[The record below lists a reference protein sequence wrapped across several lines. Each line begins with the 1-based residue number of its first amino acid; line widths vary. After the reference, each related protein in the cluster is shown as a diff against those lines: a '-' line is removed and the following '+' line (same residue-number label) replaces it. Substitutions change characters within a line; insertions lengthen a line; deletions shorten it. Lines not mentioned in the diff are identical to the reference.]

1 MYQGAHLA
9 SVHSED
15 ENEFIYNSYQA
26 EAGDGDIWIG
36 GIKKGDS
43 YSWLDGTPWNYQNW
57 SPGNPSGGSEKC
69 SEIFALNYYPS
80 KWNDDNC
87 ELAKNAFV
95 CQLPST
101 ISWNGNCVRDSE
113 KRLLPT
119 LPGNDLQF
127 PSNTPAR
134 CMEACDDQG
143 FLFAGVQ
150 HGHECWCGNDAPPQ
164 DRIVDMKEC
173 VHSCSGDS
181 TLKCGGVWRMNV
193 YKIEGET
200 NQGIVWPRYTKI

>member
-26 EAGDGDIWIG
+26 EAGGDIWIG

-69 SEIFALNYYPS
+69 LEIFALNYYPS

-101 ISWNGNCVRDSE
+101 ISWNGNCVRDSPD
-113 KRLLPT
+113 RLLPINAVPEWNN
-119 LPGNDLQF
+119 LGGPF

-134 CMEACDDQG
+134 CIEACQDQG

-150 HGHECWCGNDAPPQ
+150 YGNECWCGNDAPPE
-164 DRIVDMKEC
+164 DKIVNMMEC
-173 VHSCSGDS
+173 NYPCPGDS
-181 TLKCGGVWRMNV
+181 SQKCGGFWRMNV
-193 YKIEGET
+193 YRIDGE
-200 NQGIVWPRYTKI
+200 

>member
-15 ENEFIYNSYQA
+15 ENKFIYDSYQA

-36 GIKKGDS
+36 GIRKGDS

-57 SPGNPSGGSEKC
+57 SPGNPSSKAEKC

-95 CQLPST
+95 CQLPFQPIPALT
-101 ISWNGNCVRDSE
+101 D
-113 KRLLPT
+113 LT
-119 LPGNDLQF
+119 LTGYKYKYYPW
-127 PSNTPAR
+127 PAGSY
-134 CMEACDDQG
+134 Q
-143 FLFAGVQ
+143 L
-150 HGHECWCGNDAPPQ
+150 
-164 DRIVDMKEC
+164 IV
-173 VHSCSGDS
+173 
-181 TLKCGGVWRMNV
+181 
-193 YKIEGET
+193 EGK
-200 NQGIVWPRYTKI
+200 VL